1 MIKRV
6 FMTLDD
12 LKILCK
18 GAIGSMTFG
27 AYHMYITT
35 NMINENT
42 RNNQLKIDENNRNN
56 QLRIEEI
63 NKNNH
68 FLIDEINKNN
78 QLRFEEI
85 NRNNQNKIDELIKK
99 IEKLENKRYFF

>member
-35 NMINENT
+35 NMIHENN

-56 QLRIEEI
+56 QLRI
-63 NKNNH
+63 
-68 FLIDEINKNN
+68 DEINKNN
-78 QLRFEEI
+78 QIRIEE
-85 NRNNQNKIDELIKK
+85 LMKK

>member
-1 MIKRV
+1 MVKRV

-35 NMINENT
+35 NMINENN
-42 RNNQLKIDENNRNN
+42 RNNQLRIDENNRNN
-56 QLRIEEI
+56 QLRIDENNRNNEI
-63 NKNNH
+63 KINE
-68 FLIDEINKNN
+68 IDKNN

-85 NRNNQNKIDELIKK
+85 NRNNQMRIDELIKK
-99 IEKLENKRYFF
+99 IEKIENKRYFF

>member
-35 NMINENT
+35 NMINENN
-42 RNNQLKIDENNRNN
+42 RNNQLRIDEINKNN

-63 NKNNH
+63 NKNN
-68 FLIDEINKNN
+68 
-78 QLRFEEI
+78 QMR
-85 NRNNQNKIDELIKK
+85 IDELMKK
-99 IEKLENKRYFF
+99 IEKIENKRYFF

>member
-1 MIKRV
+1 
-6 FMTLDD
+6 MTLDD

-35 NMINENT
+35 NMINEN
-42 RNNQLKIDENNRNN
+42 NRNN
-56 QLRIEEI
+56 QIR
-63 NKNNH
+63 
-68 FLIDEINKNN
+68 
-78 QLRFEEI
+78 
-85 NRNNQNKIDELIKK
+85 IDELIKK

>member
-12 LKILCK
+12 FKIFCK

-35 NMINENT
+35 NMINEN
-42 RNNQLKIDENNRNN
+42 NRNN
-56 QLRIEEI
+56 ELRI
-63 NKNNH
+63 N
-68 FLIDEINKNN
+68 
-78 QLRFEEI
+78 EI
-85 NRNNQNKIDELIKK
+85 NRNNELRINELIKK
-99 IEKLENKRYFF
+99 IEKLENKKYFF

>member
-35 NMINENT
+35 NMINENN
-42 RNNQLKIDENNRNN
+42 RNNQLRIDENNKNN

-63 NKNNH
+63 NKNNQ
-68 FLIDEINKNN
+68 IRIEEINKNN
-78 QLRFEEI
+78 QIR
-85 NRNNQNKIDELIKK
+85 IDELMKK
-99 IEKLENKRYFF
+99 IEKIENKRYFF

>member
-35 NMINENT
+35 NMINEN
-42 RNNQLKIDENNRNN
+42 NRNN
-56 QLRIEEI
+56 QLR
-63 NKNNH
+63 
-68 FLIDEINKNN
+68 IDEINKNN
-78 QLRFEEI
+78 QIRIEEI
-85 NRNNQNKIDELIKK
+85 NRNNHIRIDELIKK
-99 IEKLENKRYFF
+99 IEKIENKRYFF